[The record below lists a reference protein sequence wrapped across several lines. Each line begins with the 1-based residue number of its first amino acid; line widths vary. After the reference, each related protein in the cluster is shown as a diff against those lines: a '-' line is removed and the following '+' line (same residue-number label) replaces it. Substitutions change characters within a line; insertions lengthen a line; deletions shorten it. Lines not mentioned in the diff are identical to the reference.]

1 MHPFKIFSA
10 LKATNPSANPS
21 ATPNDV
27 EMGMPELQLPTYVAQ
42 DTPAPIPQPPLQI
55 EAPLT
60 QVELQAPSGLLA
72 GSQDGAHKFT
82 LRIPPPGDRRRMPTR
97 RSRSPSGPPVKN
109 QPATGSS
116 KVQVVERDDPQK
128 DGLLEAQARQIE
140 MLKEEL
146 TRNTEV
152 FQAFKTQMEEM
163 AAKTEAAEEKAKA
176 AEMLHKADPMA
187 AFQEQMAAMQAKI
200 TASEQRAKEIEEK
213 ASQWG
218 AGLEAQMRQA
228 EEARTCA
235 EQQAAELE
243 QEHKRKMAEI
253 SAQRILDKEG
263 ERHAQIEEVETPNTA
278 GDTGGTPVPDRQR
291 YSTPDTEMA
300 GASTNKG
307 KAPQQSAP
315 SWIPK
320 PATFKTASSSSRETT
335 SAHPLPTS
343 FPSRRQTTQSPAG
356 SRATSPPV
364 HTSPPLHTLD
374 LEGKIDLILSNMN
387 LCPVTMPRRRHGP
400 SEFRHPVVRM
410 KEEGQN
416 ERNNLVRKHMNR
428 MLGIVRDDDIVDIEL
443 DDFTATETLRQ
454 REMALYEKNCAG
466 RGPSLEPLH
475 PNWGDISSRWN
486 ERLAELFIEYCV
498 RNGYI
503 DEDFDYNDQEE
514 IRKIFS
520 RWLGTLKAKL
530 NLRKPK
536 GQETKEDAEARA
548 KAKEEAQKAENRRH
562 GRCHDLY
569 NIRVNGAATRLPEDD
584 ERIDPQTL
592 KPAVHQIF
600 NDHHATIALGREGMS
615 SDESCDEED
624 SSMTYRV
631 HHLEWRSTGATRQ
644 LKRDDER
651 RKKEAGRKGRN
662 QGRRWK

>member
-10 LKATNPSANPS
+10 LKGTNTSANPS
-21 ATPNDV
+21 VPPSDI
-27 EMGMPELQLPTYVAQ
+27 EMGMPELQLPTYVVQ

-55 EAPLT
+55 EAPST

-72 GSQDGAHKFT
+72 GLQDGAHKFT
-82 LRIPPPGDRRRMPTR
+82 LRIPPPGDRRRTPTH
-97 RSRSPSGPPVKN
+97 RSRSPTGPPVKN
-109 QPATGSS
+109 QAATGSS

-128 DGLLEAQARQIE
+128 DGLLEAQACQIE

-146 TRNTEV
+146 TPNTEV
-152 FQAFKTQMEEM
+152 FQAFKEQMEEM

-176 AEMLHKADPMA
+176 VED
-187 AFQEQMAAMQAKI
+187 
-200 TASEQRAKEIEEK
+200 IEEK

-228 EEARTCA
+228 EEAHTRA
-235 EQQAAELE
+235 EQRAAELE

-253 SAQRILDKEG
+253 SAQHILDKEG
-263 ERHAQIEEVETPNTA
+263 EQRARIEEAETPNTA
-278 GDTGGTPVPDRQR
+278 GDTGGTLVLDRQR

-320 PATFKTASSSSRETT
+320 PATFKT
-335 SAHPLPTS
+335 SARPLPTS

-364 HTSPPLHTLD
+364 HTSPPLHMLD
-374 LEGKIDLILSNMN
+374 LEEKIDLILSNMN
-387 LCPVTMPRRRHGP
+387 LRPVTTPRRRHGP
-400 SEFRHPVVRM
+400 SEFQHLVVRM

-428 MLGIVRDDDIVDIEL
+428 MLGIVRNDDIVDVEL
-443 DDFTATETLRQ
+443 DNFTATNTLQQ

-466 RGPSLEPLH
+466 RGPSLEPLR

-486 ERLAELFIEYCV
+486 KRLAELFIEYCV

-503 DEDFDYNDQEE
+503 DEDFDYDDQED
-514 IRKIFS
+514 IRKIFF

-536 GQETKEDAEARA
+536 GEETKEDTETRA
-548 KAKEEAQKAENRRH
+548 KAKEEAQKAENRQH
-562 GRCHDLY
+562 GHRRDLY
-569 NIRVNGAATRLPEDD
+569 NIQVNGAVTRLPEDD
-584 ERIDPQTL
+584 EHIDPQTL
-592 KPAVHQIF
+592 EPAVRQIF
-600 NDHHATIALGREGMS
+600 NDHHATIALGQEGMS
-615 SDESCDEED
+615 LDESCDEED
-624 SSMTYRV
+624 GSTTYQV
-631 HHLEWRSTGATRQ
+631 HHLEWQSTRAM
-644 LKRDDER
+644 
-651 RKKEAGRKGRN
+651 
-662 QGRRWK
+662 